1 MFFAKNARARL
12 AAAHHLVEI
21 LRDLPSFCFLF
32 QSFSVDFNIDLT
44 QIILHPHINHSQ
56 TDCCLYF
63 LFIGLSIF
71 SFYVQDDW

>member
-1 MFFAKNARARL
+1 MFFARNARARL

-21 LRDLPSFCFLF
+21 LLDFPSFCFHF

-44 QIILHPHINHSQ
+44 PIILHLHINHSQ

-63 LFIGLSIF
+63 SFIRLSIF
-71 SFYVQDDW
+71 SFCFQYDW